1 MLETSDEMLQRGRTG
16 QSRMPASLAL
26 VACGSHGLRSA
37 RLKMNGE
44 VVIGRHESCQLSLP
58 DPTLSRY
65 HARFTH
71 GSDGVV
77 VQDLGSRHGTWLDG
91 KRVERAELGVGA
103 SVQLADV
110 VVAVTLDIDGGARA
124 LPANRTL
131 VQEALYL
138 SPAMRDVRT
147 LLHRVAES
155 DLPVMICG
163 ETGTGKELAAR
174 ELHGAS
180 PRSNGPLHVL
190 NCGAIPRNLIEST
203 LFGHERGA
211 FTGAERAR
219 PSIFEEANGGTVFL
233 DEVGE
238 LPLSAQAALLRVL
251 ESRRLTRVGSNREID
266 VDVRIISATHRDLH
280 AMAAR
285 GEFRADILHRLC
297 VIAIEI
303 PPLRSR
309 REEIAQ
315 LARHFL
321 TQERKALEI
330 DPRALSVL
338 ETYDWPGNV
347 RELRNVMAR
356 AAVLA
361 QGPCITQVE
370 LLSSLGPRQKD
381 SLFYQAGPLSAASE
395 RFASSETLRMR
406 LEAVEREAVFRA
418 LEQTGGN
425 QKRAAQLLGIPLRT
439 IERRLQTWRQ
449 APGRQA

>member
-1 MLETSDEMLQRGRTG
+1 MLETADEMLQRRQAGEPRIVT
-16 QSRMPASLAL
+16 SLGL

-37 RLKMNGE
+37 RLKLNGE
-44 VVIGRHESCQLSLP
+44 LLIGRHESCEISLP

-71 GSDGVV
+71 GAGGVV
-77 VQDLGSRHGTWLDG
+77 VEDLGSRHGTWVDG

-103 SVQLADV
+103 SVRLADV
-110 VVAVTLDIDGGARA
+110 VVAVTLDMSSGTQAFAASPA
-124 LPANRTL
+124 LVPEL
-131 VQEALYL
+131 LCL
-138 SPAMRDVRT
+138 SPAMREVRA

-155 DLPVMICG
+155 DLPVLICG

-174 ELHGAS
+174 EVHRAS
-180 PRSNGPLHVL
+180 PRRNGPLRVL
-190 NCGAIPRNLIEST
+190 NCGAIPHNLIEST

-219 PSIFEEANGGTVFL
+219 PSIFEEANAGTLFL

-238 LPLSAQAALLRVL
+238 LPLTAQAALLRVL
-251 ESRRLTRVGSNREID
+251 ESRKLTRVGSNREID
-266 VDVRIISATHRDLH
+266 VDLRIVSATHRDLH

-297 VIAIEI
+297 VIAIDI

-321 TQERKALEI
+321 TQERNAVEI

-338 ETYDWPGNV
+338 EAYDWPGNV
-347 RELRNVMAR
+347 RELRNVVAR

-361 QGPCITQVE
+361 EGPCITEAELASALGSRHRDPLRHEAAPISSASE
-370 LLSSLGPRQKD
+370 LLSSR
-381 SLFYQAGPLSAASE
+381 
-395 RFASSETLRMR
+395 ETLRVR

-425 QKRAAQLLGIPLRT
+425 QRRAAQLLGIPLRT

-449 APGRQA
+449 TVGRPA